1 MMKLFRPLISF
12 SVVLIFIPAITFG
25 QITEFVDDFE
35 DGSLDTT
42 WNGET
47 KELWYTNAEELY
59 TLNELNGVL
68 EIDYNRTSSTGGIF
82 TMMLPEPVDMSDNP
96 RIKLSV
102 RTPVPFSLTLLAYFQ
117 IGRPTNNVITH
128 NVPGDGEWHTFVFE
142 IEKSVA
148 SEQTLKMLNFYFDQ
162 EYDGVKDATINFD
175 NLSVSGS
182 IIEIKNLQAT
192 TVDSTSIQLSW
203 ETSAPDETSIFRI
216 YRSKNQDFTTGP
228 DNFVTNTGL
237 TTFLNKG
244 LKKNTPYYYRIL
256 PFDTLGIAQIMSDEI
271 RQETYTL
278 GEVPVVE
285 VDDISA
291 NEYPKYEKVEL
302 LAEVTGAVYD
312 NPYNPEDIDMRARF
326 IAPSGDT
333 THIYGFYDNYQNRQQ
348 WKVRFAPTEVGEWKY
363 EVYVI
368 DSPGTS
374 LPASGTFTAVDS
386 DHPGY
391 VQISKE
397 NPNYLKFSEGD
408 FYYPMSVYYPWNVTE
423 SGLDELEAAGVDFF
437 GYWNGTY
444 DNAGN
449 GGGNRLIESM
459 DSGLGRYDQYKSAR
473 IDQLIEWAEA
483 RNMRMMLA
491 IWAHPFVRDGAPGWD
506 PIDWPNHNPY
516 QEIIEASEFYTDSL
530 AWTYQKKNFRYVVAR
545 WGYSRALGIWEIMNE
560 VHGTT
565 GYVED
570 AGGAYDWISRSHDY
584 LKELDPYDRP
594 TTASFDGADAFN
606 IHGVRADMPNIH
618 YYELQGY
625 PRPYG
630 NNLRDGLYNIVDIY
644 EELKETEN
652 RPAFLGEAGYTSTFT
667 EVGTDEYAE
676 EFHNAFWAGLA
687 NGIATT
693 PFWWDYT
700 TRTIF
705 TDLVMEQYGLIKKF
719 ADSLN
724 LSEVKVQKANIQ
736 VPGSYAY
743 AMEADSMAFGWFWSY
758 EHEDISNLDVRLRGL
773 PTQTYTISWYNTWT
787 GETISEE
794 HVVSINE
801 VLSTKTP
808 EIDYNRQDLAF
819 KIHQSD
825 NGTEATSL
833 NILFHELIAPF
844 TGDPE
849 VVLYFAVYLTD
860 ENGRLVETSGQEISL
875 SLDGEGTLQ
884 YSSVTTENGYA
895 LFQYVPENGTR
906 NPFTIT
912 ASADG
917 LTDAVITENVVTSNE
932 NSDETEIPSR
942 FELYQNY
949 PNPFNPTTVISYQL
963 SENSEVRLDVFDITG
978 RKVANLVN
986 ERKAAGFYETTFN
999 ANGLSSGVYFYTL
1012 KAGDFEHIKKMVLVK

>member
-1 MMKLFRPLISF
+1 MMKLLKPFTFLSLLF
-12 SVVLIFIPAITFG
+12 IFIPAVTFG
-25 QITEFVDDFE
+25 QITEFTDNFE
-35 DGSLDTT
+35 DGRLDTT
-42 WNGET
+42 WNGENHLLWSSNSEEIYALSEQNG
-47 KELWYTNAEELY
+47 EL
-59 TLNELNGVL
+59 V
-68 EIDYNRTSSTGGIF
+68 IDYNRTSATGTIF
-82 TMMLPEPVDMSDNP
+82 TFSPPEQMDISENP

-102 RTPVPFSLTLLAYFQ
+102 RTSVPFSISLLAYFQ
-117 IGRPTNNVITH
+117 ERIPTDQVTTH
-128 NVPGDGEWHTFVFE
+128 NVPGDDEWHTFAFD
-142 IEKSVA
+142 IDKNVA
-148 SEQTLKMLNFYFDQ
+148 SSQTLKFIQFYFDR
-162 EYDGVKDATINFD
+162 EFDGTKDATVYFD

-216 YRSKNQDFTTGP
+216 YRSQTKGFTPGP
-228 DNFVTNTGL
+228 DHFITNTGL
-237 TTFLNKG
+237 PSFLNQG
-244 LKKNTPYYYRIL
+244 LKKYTPYYYRVL
-256 PFDTLGIAQIMSDEI
+256 PLDTLGIAQIISDEI
-271 RQETYTL
+271 RQETYSVGTL
-278 GEVPVVE
+278 PTAMVE
-285 VDDISA
+285 DISA

-302 LAEVTGAVYD
+302 LVDVSETVYD
-312 NPYNPEDIDMRARF
+312 NPYNPEDIDMRATF

-333 THIYGFYDNYQNRQQ
+333 TKIFGFYDNYQNRKQ

-374 LPASGTFTAVDS
+374 LPATGTFTAVDS

-391 VQISKE
+391 VQISEE

-408 FYYPMSVYYPWNVTE
+408 FYYPMSVYYPWNVTQ

-444 DNAGN
+444 DNSGN

-473 IDQLIEWAEA
+473 IDQLIEWAEE

-565 GYVED
+565 GYVKN
-570 AGGAYDWISRSHDY
+570 AAGAYDWISRSHDY

-594 TTASFDGADAFN
+594 TTASFEGADAYN
-606 IHGVRADMPNIH
+606 NHGVRADMPNIH

-630 NNLRDGLYNIVDIY
+630 DNLRDGLYNIVNIY
-644 EELKETEN
+644 EELKQTEN
-652 RPAFLGEAGYTSTFT
+652 RPAFLGEAGYTSMFT
-667 EVGTDEYAE
+667 EAGTDEYAE

-700 TRTIF
+700 TRSIF
-705 TDLVMEQYGLIKKF
+705 TDLVMEQYGIIKKF
-719 ADSLN
+719 VDPLN
-724 LSEVKVQKANIQ
+724 LSEVQVQKTNIQ
-736 VPGSYAY
+736 VPGSNAY
-743 AMEADSMAFGWFWSY
+743 AMEADSMGFGWFWSY
-758 EHEDISNLDVRLRGL
+758 EHENISNLDMRFKGL
-773 PTQTYTISWYNTWT
+773 NTHSYTLSWYNTWT
-787 GETISEE
+787 GETVSEE
-794 HVVSINE
+794 HIVSINE
-801 VLSTKTP
+801 VLSAKTP
-808 EIDYNRQDLAF
+808 LINHDRQDLAF
-819 KIHQSD
+819 QIQQTE

-833 NILFHELIAPF
+833 NILFHELIAPI
-844 TGDPE
+844 TGEPPA
-849 VVLYFAVYLTD
+849 VLYFYVYLTD
-860 ENGRLVETSGQEISL
+860 DEGRLVKATRDITLNLEGK
-875 SLDGEGTLQ
+875 GELQ
-884 YSSVTTENGYA
+884 QTSVTTEDGYA
-895 LFQYVPENGTR
+895 RFEFIPENGGGIQ
-906 NPFTIT
+906 FTIT
-912 ASADG
+912 ASAEG
-917 LTDAVITENVVTSNE
+917 LTDAVINESVVTSNE
-932 NSDETEIPSR
+932 NKGISEIPSR
-942 FELYQNY
+942 FELHQNY
-949 PNPFNPTTVISYQL
+949 PNPFNPTTVISFQL
-963 SENSEVRLDVFDITG
+963 KEASHVQLGVYDITG
-978 RKVANLVN
+978 RKVAELVN
-986 ERKAAGFYETTFN
+986 GRKNAGTYQLPFN
-999 ANGLSSGVYFYTL
+999 GQGLASGIYFYKIT
-1012 KAGDFEHIKKMVLVK
+1012 AGNFQEIRKMVLVK